1 MAKLNPKDPQFGIPV
16 SARIRG
22 EVAHHFNEQAEK
34 ENKTLSRFVSE
45 YIEKALTLE
54 TQIQELSTQLKN
66 EQQINAEQEKKIQE
80 LSEKLKK
87 EAAIFKNTAGKF
99 ILEIAEGNVKKANQ
113 LIQTFNSI
121 LKSSGNAS

>member
-45 YIEKALTLE
+45 YIEKALTQKAKLTE
-54 TQIQELSTQLKN
+54 LSIQIEKAEQKNSNQEKKLQELSA
-66 EQQINAEQEKKIQE
+66 QIEKTKDAY
-80 LSEKLKK
+80 KK
-87 EAAIFKNTAGKF
+87 AVGNF
-99 ILEIAEGNVKKANQ
+99 ILEIAEGNEKKLNEY
-113 LIQTFNSI
+113 ISI
-121 LKSSGNAS
+121 YNKNLKK